1 MPITA
6 FFFRNSG
13 LATPAPGLHPPPMR
27 YTEFRDAIR
36 AELKRRPE
44 GLTWKA
50 LQTTLDLPY
59 DRPCP
64 NWTRRLEVEIGLQRQ
79 PGQGRAYVWKL

>member
-1 MPITA
+1 MPGCSVLLSQLRT
-6 FFFRNSG
+6 RDSG
-13 LATPAPGLHPPPMR
+13 LASPPFLMR

-36 AELKRRPE
+36 TELKRRPE
-44 GLTWKA
+44 GLTWKE

-64 NWTRRLEVEIGLQRQ
+64 NWTRRLEVEIGLQRL
-79 PGQGRAYVWKL
+79 PGHGRAYVWKL